1 MPRRCGGQSVSCRWA
16 GDMFAEARVPTCAR
30 RRWRAGP
37 TDKCACVRRMRAAA
51 VRRHAACQL
60 SSPTRDRE
68 TITGRPSVK
77 LKCSQGRY
85 RRQQTAAAAA
95 AAADDAV
102 AGVSRWVTHVVLTLI
117 SRQAL
122 AGRPAGPVGVDFP
135 PKCRLL
141 DDMSP
146 AAFTPSVSGCILAG
160 TDDVDLRWVR
170 HCVVL
175 RDAVKWD
182 LPHPR

>member
-85 RRQQTAAAAA
+85 RRQQTAATASSAAA
-95 AAADDAV
+95 AAAAAV
-102 AGVSRWVTHVVLTLI
+102 C
-117 SRQAL
+117 
-122 AGRPAGPVGVDFP
+122 
-135 PKCRLL
+135 CRLYL
-141 DDMSP
+141 PCEHFSFCLLYTSP
-146 AAFTPSVSGCILAG
+146 SPRDRTRSRMPSSA
-160 TDDVDLRWVR
+160 
-170 HCVVL
+170 
-175 RDAVKWD
+175 
-182 LPHPR
+182 